1 MHQYLTFIVS
11 NHNSQLSILNSHF
24 SFNSQLQLS
33 TLNFQL
39 SPPFP
44 YSMRLFHTFILL
56 LLSLTAAHA
65 QQFGTE
71 WMTSPSSTDSSCVWF
86 RRTFVAHNPPK
97 HASVCVATDSRFILY
112 VNGRN
117 VSTALYMP
125 SHVDTDLPT
134 VSFTFDVTRFLRTDT
149 NTVALFVAP
158 TATLKAPQLSISF
171 YGIDSYNQ
179 SFATCNIDGW
189 TYCAASTR
197 LTTDGELTDKSL
209 HSASFPFY
217 RDIITPMWQPVTAT
231 ETSRHSVNKD
241 YGTTAES
248 IYGYNHL
255 LYNVLNDDAIRVRQI
270 LSPRF
275 FDRTDRSITYD
286 FSPGFYGFVRVT
298 LRGCQ
303 RGEHIYINGM
313 EYICSGE
320 MDEQAYCR
328 FTARYMRRITI
339 TGDRHFN
346 PEQVQEVEAVCQ

>member
-1 MHQYLTFIVS
+1 
-11 NHNSQLSILNSHF
+11 
-24 SFNSQLQLS
+24 
-33 TLNFQL
+33 
-39 SPPFP
+39 
-44 YSMRLFHTFILL
+44 MRLFHTFILL
-56 LLSLTAAHA
+56 LFSLTAAQA

-71 WMTSPSSTDSSCVWF
+71 WMTSPSYTDSSCVWF

-97 HASVCVATDSRFILY
+97 RASVCVATDSRFILY

-125 SHVDTDLPT
+125 HHVDTDHPT
-134 VSFTFDVTRFLRTDT
+134 VSFTFDVTRFLRTDS

-197 LTTDGELTDKSL
+197 LTTDSELTDKSL
-209 HSASFPFY
+209 QSTSFPFY

-248 IYGYNHL
+248 LYGYNHI
-255 LYNVLNDDAIRVRQI
+255 LYNVLSDDAVRVRQI

-346 PEQVQEVEAVCQ
+346 PEQVQEAEAVCQ

>member
-1 MHQYLTFIVS
+1 
-11 NHNSQLSILNSHF
+11 
-24 SFNSQLQLS
+24 
-33 TLNFQL
+33 
-39 SPPFP
+39 
-44 YSMRLFHTFILL
+44 MRLFHTFILL

-97 HASVCVATDSRFILY
+97 HASVCVAADSRFILY

-125 SHVDTDLPT
+125 RHVDADHPT
-134 VSFTFDVTRFLRTDT
+134 VSFTCDVTRFLRTDS
-149 NTVALFVAP
+149 NTIALLLAP
-158 TATLKAPQLSISF
+158 TATMRAPKLSVCFFGKYS
-171 YGIDSYNQ
+171 NNLP
-179 SFATCNIDGW
+179 FASCDVDGW

-197 LTTDGELTDKSL
+197 LTADGELTDKSL
-209 HSASFPFY
+209 QSASFPFY

-231 ETSRHSVNKD
+231 ETSRYSVNKD

-248 IYGYNHL
+248 LYGYNHL
-255 LYNVLNDDAIRVRQI
+255 LYNVLSDDAVRVRQI

-346 PEQVQEVEAVCQ
+346 PEQVQEAEAVCQ

>member
-1 MHQYLTFIVS
+1 MFIIS
-11 NHNSQLSILNSHF
+11 NHNSQLSIFNSHF

-39 SPPFP
+39 SPHPH
-44 YSMRLFHTFILL
+44 SMRLFHTFILL
-56 LLSLTAAHA
+56 LFSLTAAQA

-86 RRTFVAHNPPK
+86 RHTFVANKPPK
-97 HASVCVATDSRFILY
+97 RASVCVATDSRFILY

-117 VSTALYMP
+117 VSTALY
-125 SHVDTDLPT
+125 LPRHIDANHST
-134 VSFTFDVTRFLRTDT
+134 VSFTFDVTRFLRTDS
-149 NTVALFVAP
+149 NTIALFVAP

-171 YGIDSYNQ
+171 YGIDSCNQ
-179 SFATCNIDGW
+179 PFATCNIDGW

-255 LYNVLNDDAIRVRQI
+255 LYNVLNDDAVRVRQI

-346 PEQVQEVEAVCQ
+346 PEQVQEVEAVCL

>member
-1 MHQYLTFIVS
+1 
-11 NHNSQLSILNSHF
+11 
-24 SFNSQLQLS
+24 
-33 TLNFQL
+33 
-39 SPPFP
+39 
-44 YSMRLFHTFILL
+44 MRLFHTFILL
-56 LLSLTAAHA
+56 LFVLTAAHS

-97 HASVCVATDSRFILY
+97 HASVCVAADSRFILY

-125 SHVDTDLPT
+125 RHINAATSTMSV
-134 VSFTFDVTRFLRTDT
+134 TFDVTQFLRTDS
-149 NTVALFVAP
+149 NTIALLVAP
-158 TATLKAPQLSISF
+158 TAAMASPRLSVGF
-171 YGIDSYNQ
+171 FGKDVHDTP
-179 SFATCNIDGW
+179 FATCSTDGW
-189 TYCAASTR
+189 QCSTASTR
-197 LTTDGELTDKSL
+197 LTTHGELMDNRYQTPTY
-209 HSASFPFY
+209 ASY
-217 RDIITPMWQPVTAT
+217 GDMITPVWQSAIH
-231 ETSRHSVNKD
+231 SHKDCHSVNKD
-241 YGTTAES
+241 YGVAAES
-248 IYGYNHL
+248 IFGHNPLHYNIL
-255 LYNVLNDDAIRVRQI
+255 DDDVVRVRRI
-270 LSPRF
+270 ISPRF
-275 FDRTDRSITYD
+275 FDRSDHSATYD

-328 FTARYMRRITI
+328 FTASYMRRITI